1 MENPQDCLMFRIH
14 KVPAPTHMMACLSC
28 WVSLLGLVLLLGA
41 TGECG
46 EAEPPP
52 PSGESVPVAPGPL
65 PPPQEQILAPIPR
78 QFDWMRRDVRPNP
91 SLESL
96 LRLREVTPRLLMAI
110 SLVEE
115 YSDNFFLQDRNAE
128 EEYRTSLNLGTVYR
142 LESGRSFVSLA
153 NLLRGSYDVRAGEG
167 NFAFANLALNTG
179 YELPRWSFS
188 LSESFIRSDE
198 PQDAAPT
205 GIRHER
211 RTFSQNIVSPQVRY
225 SLTPTTALTGAYTNT
240 LVWNDEA
247 ASDNADTLAGNQ
259 AGIEGDS
266 VSHALS
272 AGLQHWFRRNLSSSA
287 GYTFTTIDRQDAA
300 DVQSHAVSG
309 DLAYVI
315 SPRTTTLARVFGTL
329 TDRGQETAEIR
340 TDETDSRIFGVN
352 FGVRR
357 QITSALGAFA
367 SVGPT
372 VVAREGRP
380 TRVFANWQ
388 ISLDGAIPLT
398 QRTRLSLSTQQSIQ
412 DTAGDIDDVG
422 LVLSQSAGL
431 TLNHAISRDLLAS
444 VFATLAREQMLED
457 ITTDVS
463 TENRDFTYWS
473 TGVSLSYAL
482 SRIWSLSATYRYQHR
497 DSDVPDSSSADGTS
511 LGGKY
516 SENRV
521 ILSLTA
527 AFPIF

>member
-1 MENPQDCLMFRIH
+1 MFRIR
-14 KVPAPTHMMACLSC
+14 KVPESTRMMAGLYL
-28 WVSLLGLVLLLGA
+28 WVSLLGLALLLGA

-52 PSGESVPVAPGPL
+52 TSGESVPVAPGPL
-65 PPPQEQILAPIPR
+65 PPPQEQILTPIPR

-91 SLESL
+91 FLESL

-142 LESGRSFVSLA
+142 LESGHSFVSLA
-153 NLLRGSYDVRAGEG
+153 NLIRGSYDARAGEG
-167 NFAFANLALNTG
+167 HFAFANLALNAG
-179 YELPRWSFS
+179 YALPRWSLS

-198 PQDAAPT
+198 VDEASPT
-205 GIRHER
+205 GVRRER
-211 RTFSQNIVSPQVRY
+211 RPFSQNVVSPQVRY
-225 SLTPTTALTGAYTNT
+225 SLTPNTALNWVYTNA
-240 LVWNDEA
+240 LVWNESA
-247 ASDNADTLAGNQ
+247 AQDNADTSAGNQ
-259 AGIEGDS
+259 GSVEGDS
-266 VSHALS
+266 VSHIL
-272 AGLQHWFRRNLSSSA
+272 GMRLQHWFRPNLSGSGDYA
-287 GYTFTTIDRQDAA
+287 FTTIDREEAA

-315 SPRTTTLARVFGTL
+315 SPRTTTLVRAFGTL
-329 TDRGQETAEIR
+329 TDRRQGT
-340 TDETDSRIFGVN
+340 TDVGTGETDSRIFGVN

-357 QITSALGAFA
+357 QLTTFLAAFA

-372 VVAREGRP
+372 VVAREERP

-388 ISLDGAIPLT
+388 TGLDGAIPLT
-398 QRTRLSLSTQQSIQ
+398 QRTSLSLSTRQSIE

-444 VFATLAREQMLED
+444 LFATFARTQLLED
-457 ITTDVS
+457 IATDVS
-463 TENRDFTYWS
+463 TEDRDFTYWS

-482 SRIWSLSATYRYQHR
+482 SRTWSLGATYRYRRR
-497 DSDVPDSSSADGTS
+497 DSDVPDSSADGPR

-521 ILSLTA
+521 VFSLTT